1 MNHHP
6 QQTTKMKNKS
16 FTLIELLV
24 VIAII
29 AILAGM
35 LLPALSKA
43 RARAQAASCISNL
56 RQMGTAF
63 NMYLVDTKD
72 YMPYGGPN
80 APTDAAAWYNGIYPY
95 LDNIKMYN
103 CPSIDG
109 PTVNWSIFSDF
120 GTYSEVEGKMLGEY
134 GYNTHLGVPTSTWP
148 GPGACA
154 PKAVTRSTQLR
165 RATPVIADTHNIIF
179 LYSHPNADQ
188 DALAKGETGGG
199 FATRRHGSN
208 ANIVFHD
215 GHVEALSGG
224 EIWGILESFPA
235 RAADNNSNDW
245 YKVDFW
251 FTGQ

>member
-1 MNHHP
+1 
-6 QQTTKMKNKS
+6 MKNKS

-56 RQMGTAF
+56 RQLGTAF

-72 YMPYGGPN
+72 YMPYGQVDVP
-80 APTDAAAWYNGIYPY
+80 DAGAWYNGIYPY
-95 LDNIKMYN
+95 LDNIKMFN
-103 CPSIDG
+103 CPGIDAAN
-109 PTVNWSIFSDF
+109 TNWSIFSDF
-120 GTYSEVEGKMLGEY
+120 GTYSEVEGKMPGEY
-134 GYNTHLGVPTSTWP
+134 GYNVRLGVTAASWP

-154 PKAVTRSTQLR
+154 PKAVTKSTQLR
-165 RATPVIADTHNIIF
+165 KATPVIGDVNENIF
-179 LYSHPNADQ
+179 TYAHTNYEQ
-188 DALAKGETGGG
+188 DVLAKGEEPSG

-235 RAADNNSNDW
+235 RAADNNDNAW
-245 YKVDFW
+245 YKADFW

>member
-1 MNHHP
+1 
-6 QQTTKMKNKS
+6 MKKNSS

-29 AILAGM
+29 AILAAM
-35 LLPALSKA
+35 LMPALAKA
-43 RARAQAASCISNL
+43 REKAQAASCVSNL

-72 YMPYGGPN
+72 YMPYGGAN

-95 LDNIKMYN
+95 LDNIEIFN
-103 CPSIDG
+103 CPAIDAA
-109 PTVNWSIFSDF
+109 TVNWAIFSDF
-120 GTYSEVEGKMLGEY
+120 GTYTEIEGYMPGEY
-134 GYNTHLGVPTSTWP
+134 GYNIHLGVPASAWP

-165 RATPVIADTHNIIF
+165 KATPIIADVNTLIF
-179 LYSHPNADQ
+179 LYSHPNYEQ
-188 DALAKGETGGG
+188 VALAKGETTAG

-215 GHVEALSGG
+215 GHVESLSGG

-235 RAADNNSNDW
+235 RAADNNDNAW